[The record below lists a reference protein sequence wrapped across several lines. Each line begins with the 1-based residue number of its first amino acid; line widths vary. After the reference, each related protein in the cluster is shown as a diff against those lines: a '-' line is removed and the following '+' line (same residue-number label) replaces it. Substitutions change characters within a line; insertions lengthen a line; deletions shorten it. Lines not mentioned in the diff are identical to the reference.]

1 LKYCGNASQEADFI
15 LPFYLIVM
23 KIKVL
28 AFGIARDICGGRELE
43 LDVPEVLDTDGLKS
57 FLERLYPGLS
67 AIKTYALA
75 INQTYAAARQTIQ
88 EGDEIAIIPPV
99 SGG

>member
-1 LKYCGNASQEADFI
+1 
-15 LPFYLIVM
+15 M

-43 LDVPEVLDTDGLKS
+43 LDVPEVLDTDALKS
-57 FLERLYPGLS
+57 FLEQHYPGLS

-88 EGDEIAIIPPV
+88 AGDEIAIIPPV